1 MLKIL
6 DSTTNALIEVR
17 FYYEYFEP
25 FKLEG
30 LTGESFDEGR
40 RGSIATVTIDG
51 ILAGQGTAICHPSDN
66 FCRAIGR
73 KKALTEAISALSKK
87 TRSAIWAEYNTQC
100 GF

>member
-6 DSTTNALIEVR
+6 DSVTKALIEVR
-17 FYYEYFEP
+17 FYYEYFDP
-25 FKLEG
+25 FKIEG
-30 LTGESFDEGR
+30 LIGESFDEGR

-73 KKALTEAISALSKK
+73 KKALTEAVSLLPKK
-87 TRSAIWAEYNTQC
+87 VRSAIWAEYSMQC